1 MIVTL
6 HSTTKIVELQ
16 VGTAWVPAR
25 IWEGETQ
32 SGIQVHAYI
41 TRIAVPPGQDSKA
54 WARREGSP
62 QRPCMAVK
70 TNANHE
76 RTSGNDDRLR
86 IR

>member
-41 TRIAVPPGQDSKA
+41 TRIAVPPGQDVTQFELELEETA
-54 WARREGSP
+54 APSP
-62 QRPCMAVK
+62 VIEAIPM
-70 TNANHE
+70 
-76 RTSGNDDRLR
+76 RL
-86 IR
+86 IL